1 MTLYSVVGTMKDMTK
16 TGGIKVRLDAQ
27 DRARLEALAEHYALT
42 IGAVVRMLAKRE
54 VDALGLRLPK
64 TRHAKSG
71 ARGRR

>member
-1 MTLYSVVGTMKDMTK
+1 MKDMTK

-54 VDALGLRLPK
+54 VDALGLLSKTPK
-64 TRHAKSG
+64 RKS
-71 ARGRR
+71 ATRGRR